1 MTLTPEQWEIIYE
14 GIPDSFLDGSHL
26 TKFRSQQ
33 FVNRLSTTSF
43 PLCVVTIVSQ
53 GIPVEPVKLLE
64 DNILDIENKVRS
76 ERWGQ
81 HCRAR
86 ISASIEALGIPEV
99 EKFASFFSQELYRLE
114 LGINP
119 IDNKMQFRGA
129 DPPQSLPPYYDPQ
142 KKMNVQRVVVDF
154 FVEYEFSWLKNF
166 ELIYAV
172 EAEVNGSET
181 FDETIQIISEE

>member
-1 MTLTPEQWEIIYE
+1 MTLTPGQWDIIYE
-14 GIPDSFLDGSHL
+14 GIPDSFSDGSEL
-26 TKFRSQQ
+26 NKFRSQQ
-33 FVNRLSTTSF
+33 FVNRPPVASF
-43 PLCVVTIVSQ
+43 PLCVVTVVSQ
-53 GIPVEPVKLLE
+53 GIPVDQVKLLE
-64 DNILDIENKVRS
+64 DNILDTENMVRS

-86 ISASIEALGIPEV
+86 ISASIEALSIPEV
-99 EKFASFFSQELYRLE
+99 EKFASLFSQELYRGE

-129 DPPQSLPPYYDPQ
+129 DPPQSLPPYYDPK
-142 KKMNVQRVVVDF
+142 KKMFVQRVVVDF

-172 EAEVNGSET
+172 EAEVNGPET
-181 FDETIQIISEE
+181 FDETIQILEE